1 MRLGPNRILLSLAL
15 AVPLA
20 ACGEDPPP
28 VAEQIRPIRT
38 FTVTEVASGQTRRF
52 SGVIVASDSTAL
64 SFQVG
69 GNVLEVLVNQGDQ
82 VTGGQRLAVLDQE
95 PYELDVKAAEADLE
109 QAHAVAGERQA
120 EFERQA
126 TLYEQGWVARAR
138 FDTAERD
145 ARSAKTRVGYA
156 GARLNLAQRDLRN
169 TVLAAPF
176 DGFISSRTIDPF
188 VEVQAGQELFQ
199 IDAEG
204 GFEAAIGVPET
215 SISEITLGM
224 PVTVNIPQLDEPLE
238 AVITEIGTAAGRGNV
253 FPVKAALV
261 EPPPS
266 VRTGMTAEASVLL
279 ARQNEET
286 GYLVP
291 LSAVAAG
298 DNPNEGFVF
307 VYDPA
312 TSTVK
317 RTLVKA
323 GTALQGNVLAV
334 IGIDAGDI
342 LASAG
347 VNFMVDGQR
356 VKLLAPAVAAAGS

>member
-1 MRLGPNRILLSLAL
+1 MRLGANRILLSLAL

-38 FTVTEVASGQTRRF
+38 FTVTEVASGQMRRF
-52 SGVIVASDSTAL
+52 SGVIEASDSSSL

-95 PYELDVKAAEADLE
+95 PYQLDVKAAEADQE
-109 QAHAVAGERQA
+109 QARAVAGERKA
-120 EFERQA
+120 EFGRQA

-138 FDTAERD
+138 YDTAQRD
-145 ARSAKTRVGYA
+145 ARSAETRVGYTV
-156 GARLNLAQRDLRN
+156 ARLNLAQRDLRN

-224 PVTVNIPQLDEPLE
+224 PVSVNIPQLDEPLE
-238 AVITEIGTAAGRGNV
+238 AIITEIGSAAGRGNV
-253 FPVKAALV
+253 FPVQAALV
-261 EPPPS
+261 APPPTI
-266 VRTGMTAEASVLL
+266 RTGMTAEASILL
-279 ARQNEET
+279 ARQNEEA

-298 DNPNEGFVF
+298 DRTNEGFVF
-307 VYDPA
+307 VYDRE

-323 GTALQGNVLAV
+323 GTALEGNVLAV
-334 IGIDAGDI
+334 TGINAGDI

-347 VNFMVDGQR
+347 VNFLIDGQR
-356 VKLLAPAVAAAGS
+356 VELLAPAVAAAGG